1 MKRVILLLTILL
13 CTAAG
18 AQQRYS
24 CQFKMVDN
32 TTGKTVAE
40 GKGYVQDESYRLE
53 TDWMQVYCNGKD
65 RWIYSP
71 GSDEMVIENNDVSFL
86 KEIKVSKAA
95 DRTAVVLYDTYTIT
109 LTDIQEKAEAWS
121 ATFFIIDPAIFGDD
135 TIITDLRK

>member
-18 AQQRYS
+18 AQQRFS

-71 GSDEMVIENNDVSFL
+71 GSDEMVIEKNDVSFL
-86 KEIKVSKAA
+86 NEIKVSKAA
-95 DRTAVVLYDTYTIT
+95 DRTAVVLYETYTIT